1 MDGRLMPITTAS
13 AHCVAAV
20 ANNVGIAQ
28 KIVSVITWH
37 GIGAHSYRQTR
48 ACGIRSTPGCAISVT
63 VVDVVFVDRYLTLA
77 ERPAGEP
84 HQQQ

>member
-1 MDGRLMPITTAS
+1 MDDRLMPITTAS

-28 KIVSVITWH
+28 KIVRVITWH

-48 ACGIRSTPGCAISVT
+48 ACGIRSTPGCAITVT
-63 VVDVVFVDRYLTLA
+63 VVDVVFVDRYLALA
-77 ERPAGEP
+77 ERPAAEP